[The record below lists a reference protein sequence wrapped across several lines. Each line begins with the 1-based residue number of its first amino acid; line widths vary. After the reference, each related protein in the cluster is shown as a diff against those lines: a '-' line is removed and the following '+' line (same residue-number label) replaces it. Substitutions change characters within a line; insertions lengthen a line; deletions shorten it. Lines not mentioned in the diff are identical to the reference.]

1 MAAPRLRI
9 YYGPQDEP
17 QATVVPDTLPMR
29 STVTL
34 PMGEILSI
42 LVEAVQNRR
51 GWVQDFEEDDVTIST
66 DLYEVLMAYQ
76 HFRRP
81 SA

>member
-34 PMGEILSI
+34 PLGEILQI

-51 GWVQDFEEDDVTIST
+51 GWVQDF
-66 DLYEVLMAYQ
+66 
-76 HFRRP
+76 
-81 SA
+81 